1 MFESKI
7 NRGKVNGYAPLDGD
21 GKVSLSHLPDVVGV
35 AGTSGTSGVNGTSGT
50 SVFADSNSLATTGS
64 NTFTDNQI
72 ISGSGDS
79 SLTIGEV
86 NTIAGPSFGL
96 RVSGSDGAPLFLTSD
111 GTLLIGAITNPT
123 NPSDDASF
131 FANQLNSF
139 PISDGPTAAILVQKS
154 GSFQSNWVF
163 DYDGKSYFPSD
174 INIGY
179 NSLGSG
185 LTSGSLNITKG
196 NINVSGSLLISGGIQ
211 FNDGST
217 QTTAWVADGI
227 SSTSTETVEVN
238 DISTGN
244 FENRGQI
251 TVSYTAYNGDAG
263 LSFTADYQSP
273 LTNQSG
279 INVLAIKFSDETI
292 QTTAFIPTTFVTTSS
307 FNEYTSSIV
316 TNSQTSSFVTN
327 SQTSSFVTRT
337 SVPTSLTG
345 SEGDIDGMIAFDS
358 GAIYFA
364 NETYYGAGPYT
375 TTLYQSTASSPNFPI
390 TKGNFPKPKIGWT
403 INVTDGFIVETITNV
418 VEYTDYWLVYTN
430 GGNST
435 VMAPSNVTLTTNGLL
450 DNVWLKQEFISSS
463 IINSLNSKTG
473 SYATTGSNVFSG
485 SQYISGSV
493 NVNGSIYKDG
503 NKQFNYGQWTSLETQ
518 TGSANTAYPM
528 KLEVP
533 IPEFEGIYVGNNAS
547 GFPTRIYAQNTGLYN
562 IQFSAQLHT
571 TSNESADFSVW
582 FAMTGSNIVNSNTDF
597 SIEKVSGG
605 GFQVAALNF
614 LTPIASGSYV
624 ELYWSKTTA
633 NGQLQYKGTQVSP
646 TRPAT
651 PSVIVTVTQV
661 A

>member
-7 NRGKVNGYAPLDGD
+7 NRGKANGYAPLDGD
-21 GKVSLSHLPDVVGV
+21 GKVSLSHLPDVVGQ

-64 NTFTDNQI
+64 NVFTGTQT

-96 RVSGSDGAPLFLTSD
+96 RVSGSDGAPLFVTSD

-131 FANQLNSF
+131 FANQLISF
-139 PISDGPTAAILVQKS
+139 PISDGPTAGILVQKS

-174 INIGY
+174 ITIGY

-238 DISTGN
+238 DISTGD

-279 INVLAIKFSDETI
+279 INVLAIKFPDETI

-307 FNEYTSSIV
+307 FNEYTSSFV
-316 TNSQTSSFVTN
+316 RNSQTSSFVTN
-327 SQTSSFVTRT
+327 SQTSSFVRNSQT
-337 SVPTSLTG
+337 SSFVTKTNVPTSSSG
-345 SEGDIDGMIAFDS
+345 SLGDIAGMFAMDSTAMYYCTRSWSGGTQQLTSFVDSYVNSGLGSNYYFSLTDVDLSGWNSIAPGGAKSKVIRYSTSGGDTLLNFETSFNVVGTGNQTWTFYNPIQYVVTS
-358 GAIYFA
+358 GATSGTWFIPQSFGV
-364 NETYYGAGPYT
+364 EPQIGWQIGLTSSGPYT
-375 TTLYQSTASSPNFPI
+375 ITGVSEDEFSNWVITTNESVGAPTGTKTFLYSNISPNI
-390 TKGNFPKPKIGWT
+390 WVRTLW
-403 INVTDGFIVETITNV
+403 
-418 VEYTDYWLVYTN
+418 
-430 GGNST
+430 ST
-435 VMAPSNVTLTTNGLL
+435 
-450 DNVWLKQEFISSS
+450 
-463 IINSLNSKTG
+463 
-473 SYATTGSNVFSG
+473 
-485 SQYISGSV
+485 
-493 NVNGSIYKDG
+493 
-503 NKQFNYGQWTSLETQ
+503 
-518 TGSANTAYPM
+518 
-528 KLEVP
+528 
-533 IPEFEGIYVGNNAS
+533 
-547 GFPTRIYAQNTGLYN
+547 
-562 IQFSAQLHT
+562 
-571 TSNESADFSVW
+571 
-582 FAMTGSNIVNSNTDF
+582 
-597 SIEKVSGG
+597 
-605 GFQVAALNF
+605 
-614 LTPIASGSYV
+614 
-624 ELYWSKTTA
+624 
-633 NGQLQYKGTQVSP
+633 GTW
-646 TRPAT
+646 
-651 PSVIVTVTQV
+651 
-661 A
+661 